1 MPNSI
6 QRPWAILLSRFQ
18 DDANDPTRVTLSAL
32 YAQWVAKY
40 GAAMVSTW
48 IDPGAAQDSRTILQ
62 LYQQFFT
69 PVGAGTFNSV
79 SFWDTMSHGSIDVSG
94 TRVFPCRL
102 DITSAGALA
111 MGLSGYQYQEAM
123 FKKAKAALAQQH
135 SVNWKAFYAVAVSFQ
150 SPDYGDQGG
159 VFDGGPGVFSEG
171 YSQGWG
177 IVDLNV
183 HGSVRLGLSGDEV
196 VELCALVHSA
206 ETGPGDKK
214 WPPSLGLFDSVVVTL
229 TYMRRN
235 LSGSKSRPG
244 LATWGRVRHGRGA

>member
-123 FKKAKAALAQQH
+123 FKKAKAALARQH

-183 HGSVRLGLSGDEV
+183 HGSVRLREKRLVSRKDLG
-196 VELCALVHSA
+196 VESNLR
-206 ETGPGDKK
+206 ET
-214 WPPSLGLFDSVVVTL
+214 
-229 TYMRRN
+229 
-235 LSGSKSRPG
+235 SRPCIIPQDFPG
-244 LATWGRVRHGRGA
+244 TRSWNSARWCTRLRPDLAIRNGRRRSGCSIRLW